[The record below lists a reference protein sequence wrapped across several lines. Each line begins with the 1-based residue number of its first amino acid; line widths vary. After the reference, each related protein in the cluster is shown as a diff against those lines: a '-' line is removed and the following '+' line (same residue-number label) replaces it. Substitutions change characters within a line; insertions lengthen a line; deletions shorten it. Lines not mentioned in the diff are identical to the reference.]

1 MSLRHICAYYS
12 WIDIILLS
20 HIFQWWNWIK
30 FSHLQ
35 LYCNFVFFS
44 FKKNWFNVLHVW
56 DGGSE
61 NRILYEY
68 EKNDSTFIKKTFCGV
83 YWKNLLLKTA
93 CWLQYISCYFYWI
106 LLWIRT
112 RNAAFF
118 FIVGWHVLKYTVT
131 YAS

>member
-30 FSHLQ
+30 FNHLQ
-35 LYCNFVFFS
+35 LYSIFVFFS
-44 FKKNWFNVLHVW
+44 FKKNWFNVLHVC

-61 NRILYEY
+61 NRTLYEY
-68 EKNDSTFIKKTFCGV
+68 EKNDSTFIKKPFCGV
-83 YWKNLLLKTA
+83 NLKNLLLKTA

-118 FIVGWHVLKYTVT
+118 IVGWHVLKYTVT

>member
-1 MSLRHICAYYS
+1 MYGMGNQKIEYCMNIRRM
-12 WIDIILLS
+12 IL
-20 HIFQWWNWIK
+20 F
-30 FSHLQ
+30 
-35 LYCNFVFFS
+35 
-44 FKKNWFNVLHVW
+44 FKKPFSGVNWKIV
-56 DGGSE
+56 
-61 NRILYEY
+61 
-68 EKNDSTFIKKTFCGV
+68 
-83 YWKNLLLKTA
+83 LLKTA